1 MPLESASPSCVQG
14 LPGTMGFV
22 RDLYQMSIDF
32 YGVCIGFLWNLYGTP
47 MGSALDLY
55 GVGIGFLWDPHGIPM
70 GSV

>member
-1 MPLESASPSCVQG
+1 
-14 LPGTMGFV
+14 MGFV

-55 GVGIGFLWDPHGIPM
+55 GVGIGFLWEPHGIPM